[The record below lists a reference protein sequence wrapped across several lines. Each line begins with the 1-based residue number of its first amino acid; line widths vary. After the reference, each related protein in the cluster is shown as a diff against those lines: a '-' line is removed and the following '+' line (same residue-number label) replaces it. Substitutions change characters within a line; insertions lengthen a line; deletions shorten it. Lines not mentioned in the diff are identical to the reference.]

1 MITDPRENVHTQ
13 SHTHTHTLHVYLH
26 IMHMPHTHSLTRALS
41 NVEEVKLTNGN
52 NVLHKNKQRQ
62 EV

>member
-1 MITDPRENVHTQ
+1 MYTH